1 MHEAK
6 KICFVLPNHIRKPIG
21 GHKIVFEYAN
31 RLVAAGFAVDICY
44 QNRDVLK
51 KYHLPEGLRRI
62 ATNILAR
69 KGINWFPLS
78 DKVKTYSG
86 YDPTFLKN
94 IKKYDFVFATGVDTV
109 DFVKEKFSC
118 RKLYFIQGY
127 ENWAVSEEYLHSTY
141 GMGFTNIAVA
151 NWLKL
156 VVEAHSQKPCYVI
169 KNPVDVGFYKIQKP
183 LEQRRPYTVA
193 ALYHTTP
200 GKGFSYLMEALLRLK
215 EKYPDF
221 QAEIFGIPPRP
232 EEFPEWICYT
242 QSATAEET
250 VAIYNRVPVFLC
262 ASVEEGFGLTG
273 LEAMACGAALVSTA
287 YQGVLEYA
295 DKTTA
300 MLCPIK
306 DVEAL
311 VANVSDLFENQEKR
325 IALAQRGH
333 DSVQSLSWDVAM
345 NKMLSI
351 LTAE

>member
-1 MHEAK
+1 MPEAK

-31 RLVAAGFAVDICY
+31 RLVQAGFEVDICY

-51 KYHLPEGLRRI
+51 KFHLPEPLRRM
-62 ATNILAR
+62 ATNFLAR

-78 DKVKTYSG
+78 NKVKNYSG
-86 YDPTFLKN
+86 YDPAFLKHT
-94 IKKYDFVFATGVDTV
+94 KQYDYVFATGVDTAE
-109 DFVKEKFSC
+109 FVQKQFSC
-118 RKLYFIQGY
+118 RKLYLIQGY
-127 ENWAVSEEYLHSTY
+127 ENWSVSEEYLHSTY
-141 GMGFTNIAVA
+141 QMDFTNIAVA
-151 NWLKL
+151 NWLKP
-156 VVEAHSQKPCYVI
+156 VVETHSQKPCYVI
-169 KNPVDVGFYKIQKP
+169 KNPVDVGFYQISNP
-183 LEQRRPYTVA
+183 LENRKQHTVA

-200 GKGFSYLMEALLRLK
+200 CKGFSYLMEALLQLK

-232 EEFPEWICYT
+232 AEFPDWIVYT

-295 DKTTA
+295 DETTA
-300 MLCPIK
+300 LLSPVK
-306 DVEAL
+306 DVNAL
-311 VANVSDLFENQEKR
+311 AENVSDLFENDEKR
-325 IALAQRGH
+325 IALAQTGH
-333 DSVQSLSWDVAM
+333 DSVQDLSWDVAM
-345 NKMLSI
+345 EKLLGI
-351 LTAE
+351 LKAE